1 MIFITVKSFILP
13 SSLPTSPYPPPHTL
27 YITFLGDF
35 TKHTGLQVNTE
46 GCCFPKG
53 LSRSLALESLSEL
66 SNSDVPRVSFR
77 STRSGSW
84 HVREDSETWL

>member
-13 SSLPTSPYPPPHTL
+13 SSLSLPLPAPLHTH
-27 YITFLGDF
+27 YTFLGDF

-66 SNSDVPRVSFR
+66 SNSAR
-77 STRSGSW
+77 S
-84 HVREDSETWL
+84 